1 MTSNANN
8 TAHFKATAGKKT
20 VEHMSTKGNAGGVS
34 MVAVQSTSNKIGKK
48 NDSSSNSLVVID
60 GVESPV
66 PKIINEVAHGSK
78 PSGGGF
84 GAH

>member
-1 MTSNANN
+1 
-8 TAHFKATAGKKT
+8 
-20 VEHMSTKGNAGGVS
+20 